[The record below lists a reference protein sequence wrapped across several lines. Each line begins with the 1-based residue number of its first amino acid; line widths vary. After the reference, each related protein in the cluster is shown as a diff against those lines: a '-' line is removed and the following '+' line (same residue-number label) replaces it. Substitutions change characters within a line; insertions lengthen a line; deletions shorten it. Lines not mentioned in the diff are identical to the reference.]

1 MTVIIGAHS
10 GDVVTTSRIDPP
22 AEIPLPMRRNGLDPA
37 PELLSLHK
45 DDGVVRIDGPFRAP
59 TWLVTR
65 YADVRAVLADTAR
78 FSNAAP
84 LPGFAEANA
93 EQSVAGNL
101 LLSDPPD
108 HHRLRRMLSGQFTL
122 RRMRA
127 LAPRVEQIVEEHL
140 DVMAQKGPPA
150 DLIADFA
157 LPVPSLVICELLG
170 VPWDERDE
178 FQRRSAEQMDLS
190 RPEHERVAALQ
201 ELHRYLSGLVVRAR
215 RSPAD
220 DLLGML
226 VREHGDELTDP
237 ELAGMALLLLVAGH
251 ETTANMIGLG
261 TLALLR
267 HPDQLAVVRDD
278 PAATERAVE
287 ELLRW
292 LSVVHTGVQRT
303 ATADVE
309 LAGVTIRAGDAVL
322 VALPAANRDPGFIDH
337 PDALDIGRGEAGHL
351 AFGHGVH
358 HCLGAPLA
366 RLELCAA
373 FPALLR
379 RFPSLALAVPDSEV
393 EFRVFN
399 SVYGAAALPV
409 SWEIR

>member
-1 MTVIIGAHS
+1 
-10 GDVVTTSRIDPP
+10 
-22 AEIPLPMRRNGLDPA
+22 MRRAGLDPA
-37 PELLSLHK
+37 PELLSLR
-45 DDGVVRIDGPFRAP
+45 DRDGVLRISSPLGAP
-59 TWLVTR
+59 AWLVTR
-65 YADVRAVLADTAR
+65 YADVKAVLADTDR

-84 LPGFAEANA
+84 LPGFAEATT
-93 EQSVAGNL
+93 EQKQSVAGNL

-108 HHRLRRMLSGQFTL
+108 HRRLRRMLSGQFTI
-122 RRMRA
+122 RRIRA
-127 LAPRVEQIVEEHL
+127 LAPRVEQIVADHI
-140 DVMAQKGPPA
+140 DVMEQKGPPA
-150 DLIADFA
+150 DLVTDFA

-170 VPWDERDE
+170 VPWSDRDE
-178 FQRRSAEQMDLS
+178 FQRRSAEQMDVS
-190 RPEHERVAALQ
+190 RPEHERVAVLH
-201 ELHRYLSGLVVRAR
+201 ELHQYLSGLIVRAR
-215 RSPAD
+215 RSP
-220 DLLGML
+220 
-226 VREHGDELTDP
+226 GDELTDP

-251 ETTANMIGLG
+251 ETTATMIGLG

-309 LAGVTIRAGDAVL
+309 LAGVTIRTGEAVL
-322 VALPAANRDPGFIDH
+322 VALPAANRDPAFIAD
-337 PDALDIGRGEAGHL
+337 PGVLDVGRGEAGHL

-366 RLELCAA
+366 RLEMRAA

-379 RFPSLALAVPDSEV
+379 RLPSLSLAVPDSEV
-393 EFRVFN
+393 EYRVFS

-409 SWEIR
+409 DWEIR